1 MIASNDSPT
10 AAPLPTDWRPLAPG
24 ARGAGLLS
32 GAIEFVTMSGL
43 ATAADWLWLSGVER
57 WPFPT
62 GALTAVA
69 VAYFAFSGFV
79 HPILLFRSWR
89 WRLDASALVTHYG
102 WLWRKEHAVPLDRI
116 QHVDVDSGPIDR
128 VFAISTVTVY
138 TAGSGHA
145 SLEIPGLS
153 CDDAH
158 RLRDTLLGREP
169 DVDVRNH

>member
-10 AAPLPTDWRPLAPG
+10 AAPLSTDWRPLAPG

-89 WRLDASALVTHYG
+89 WRLDASALVTHSNQEMAPG
-102 WLWRKEHAVPLDRI
+102 ISAFAAGVGTNRISSPAMRCTTCWR
-116 QHVDVDSGPIDR
+116 S
-128 VFAISTVTVY
+128 
-138 TAGSGHA
+138 AGHS
-145 SLEIPGLS
+145 
-153 CDDAH
+153 
-158 RLRDTLLGREP
+158 
-169 DVDVRNH
+169 